1 MLKRH
6 ESLRPRIQVWMPW
19 SLRAQDGSKLCSTVW
34 VVLHRRDEGEA
45 PASAIIPTLLSAHK
59 AVVQVCSWAACCD
72 RAGAY
77 GCISSMKLDR
87 RLAACAANSRP
98 IYQPEADAL

>member
-6 ESLRPRIQVWMPW
+6 ESLRPRIQWMPW
-19 SLRAQDGSKLCSTVW
+19 SLRAQDGLKLCSTGW
-34 VVLHRRDEGEA
+34 VVLHRGDEGEA
-45 PASAIIPTLLSAHK
+45 PASAIIPTLHSAHK
-59 AVVQVCSWAACCD
+59 AMVQVCFWAACCY

-87 RLAACAANSRP
+87 GLAACAGNSRP
-98 IYQPEADAL
+98 TY